1 MKVLY
6 FDKKFVDLHPYM
18 QKIDKI
24 SEQKIKGLR
33 TIKYYSSDSIYNIYL
48 GIFGIFD
55 TSNVKWTYYVC
66 PFVKIR
72 FLFVTEIKI
81 TNDILLGNNSTTV
94 ENPTIS
100 NLAKFGKKFNS
111 IKESSDFINDFKIK
125 WETKSND
132 SKSVIR
138 EDKLKEILKD

>member
-1 MKVLY
+1 ML
-6 FDKKFVDLHPYM
+6 
-18 QKIDKI
+18 KIDKI
-24 SEQKIKGLR
+24 FEQRIKGLR
-33 TIKYYSSDSIYNIYL
+33 TIRYYSSDKIYNIHL
-48 GIFGIFD
+48 GIFGVFD
-55 TSNVKWTYYVC
+55 TFNVKWTYYVC
-66 PFVKIR
+66 PFIKEK
-72 FLFVTEIKI
+72 FLFFTIRVKI
-81 TNDILLGNNSTTV
+81 TNDILLGNNSTTT
-94 ENPTIS
+94 ESPDIR

>member
-1 MKVLY
+1 MY
-6 FDKKFVDLHPYM
+6 
-18 QKIDKI
+18 
-24 SEQKIKGLR
+24 
-33 TIKYYSSDSIYNIYL
+33 
-48 GIFGIFD
+48 
-55 TSNVKWTYYVC
+55 
-66 PFVKIR
+66 
-72 FLFVTEIKI
+72 
-81 TNDILLGNNSTTV
+81 ILLGNNSTTT
-94 ENPTIS
+94 ESPDIR

>member
-1 MKVLY
+1 ML
-6 FDKKFVDLHPYM
+6 
-18 QKIDKI
+18 KINKI
-24 SEQKIKGLR
+24 SEVQIKGLKTVR
-33 TIKYYSSDSIYNIYL
+33 YYSSDKIYNLWLSSFLTKRFNIHL
-48 GIFGIFD
+48 GIFGVFD
-55 TSNVKWTYYVC
+55 TFNVKWTYYVC
-66 PFVKIR
+66 PFIKEK
-72 FLFVTEIKI
+72 FLFFTIRVKI
-81 TNDILLGNNSTTV
+81 TNDILLGNNSTTT
-94 ENPTIS
+94 ESPDIR